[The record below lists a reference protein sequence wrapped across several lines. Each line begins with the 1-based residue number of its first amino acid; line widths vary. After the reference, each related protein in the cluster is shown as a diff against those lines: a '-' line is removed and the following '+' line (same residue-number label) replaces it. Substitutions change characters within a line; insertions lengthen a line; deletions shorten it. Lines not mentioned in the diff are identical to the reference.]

1 MAKTTMA
8 PVNGWSG
15 LGMGRLTITKKSGEA
30 KYWDTYNGV
39 RSLQLKDYPP
49 FTEQELVDK
58 FNRACTF
65 KKMTNAQR
73 DQAYKVWSNLSAVKN
88 FGDAIQSLAKFGQPK
103 PL

>member
-1 MAKTTMA
+1 M
-8 PVNGWSG
+8 
-15 LGMGRLTITKKSGEA
+15 R
-30 KYWDTYNGV
+30 D
-39 RSLQLKDYPP
+39 LQLKDYPP

-58 FNRACTF
+58 FNRACAF

-88 FGDAIQSLAKFGQPK
+88 FGDAMKSMAKFGQPK